1 MEIRIEWSELSE
13 KQLKD
18 IFDYYSLEVSPRIA
32 RKIINGIIDRVS
44 ILGSNP
50 LVGAKEE
57 LLIQYSEDYRYLV
70 ESNYKIIY
78 WKMENLITIA
88 SVFDCRQN
96 PAKILPTTPNKK

>member
-1 MEIRIEWSELSE
+1 MEIRIEWSGQSE
-13 KQLKD
+13 RQLKD
-18 IFDYYSLEVSPRIA
+18 IYDYYSIEADSKIA
-32 RKIINGIIDRVS
+32 RRIINKIIDRVS
-44 ILGSNP
+44 ILESNP

-57 LLIQYSEDYRYLV
+57 LLSKYPEDYRYLI

-96 PAKILPTTPNKK
+96 PQKISQI

>member
-18 IFDYYSLEVSPRIA
+18 IFNYYSIEGSPITA
-32 RKIINGIIDRVS
+32 KKIINKIIDRVS
-44 ILGSNP
+44 ILESNP
-50 LVGAKEE
+50 LVGSKEE
-57 LLIQYSEDYRYLV
+57 LLKDYPEDYRYLI

-78 WKMENLITIA
+78 WHKDQVITIA

-96 PAKILPTTPNKK
+96 PQKIKK